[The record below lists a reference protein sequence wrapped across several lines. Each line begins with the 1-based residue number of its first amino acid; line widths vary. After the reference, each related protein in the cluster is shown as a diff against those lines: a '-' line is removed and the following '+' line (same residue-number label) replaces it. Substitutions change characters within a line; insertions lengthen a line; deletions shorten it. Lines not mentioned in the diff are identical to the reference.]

1 MLAYF
6 FKVLT
11 PSNLLIYIML
21 IYHFILNKNNTIIFT
36 SDSIAGIYLEWVE
49 DYDPIF
55 KAYEQSLS
63 YWKMGALRTKSVRR
77 LSPLVMGFDVR
88 IGMQSFT
95 FLMAEIC

>member
-1 MLAYF
+1 M
-6 FKVLT
+6 
-11 PSNLLIYIML
+11 
-21 IYHFILNKNNTIIFT
+21 LNKKQYTIFS

-88 IGMQSFT
+88 IGTQSFT
-95 FLMAEIC
+95 SLMAEIC